1 MITVLIVDDSAVARQ
16 HIRHILESDPEV
28 RVIGTANDGEDAV
41 ELLKERTPDVV
52 TMDINMPGMNG
63 HEATRIIMETNPVP
77 IVIVSASY
85 DRSDVEKSFRAME
98 AGAVAILEKPAG
110 PGHPDFESASRELLR
125 TVKLMSEVRVVRRW
139 RSGRHAQPRADSE
152 TAVKSPRLVVI
163 GASTGGPPV
172 IQTILSGLKPGFKAP
187 VMIVQHIAKGFIEGM
202 AEWLSNETGLPISIA
217 FDGETLKPG
226 RVYFGPDGCHF
237 GVENGGRVALS
248 KAPPENGIRPSVAHL
263 FRSAMAAYGSDAVG
277 ILLTGMGKDGAAEL
291 KLMRERGALTIVQDK
306 ESSVIYGMPGEA
318 VRLDGAT
325 LVLPPERIAYRLAS
339 LIGANGQSN

>member
-16 HIRHILESDPEV
+16 YIRHILESDPEV
-28 RVIGTANDGEDAV
+28 RVIGTANDGEGAV
-41 ELLKERTPDVV
+41 EFLKEHTPDVV

-85 DRSDVEKSFRAME
+85 DRSDVEQSFRAME

-110 PGHPDFESASRELLR
+110 PGHPDFGSTSRELLK

-139 RSGRHAQPRADSE
+139 RKGRLKE
-152 TAVKSPRLVVI
+152 TRPEAATALKCPRLVVI

-172 IQTILSGLKPGFKAP
+172 IQTILSGLSPGFKAP
-187 VMIVQHIAKGFIEGM
+187 VMIVQHIAKGFIGGM
-202 AEWLSNETGLPISIA
+202 AEWLSNETALPIGIA
-217 FDGETLKPG
+217 EEGEALKSG
-226 RVYFGPDGCHF
+226 RIYFAPDGYHM
-237 GVENGGRVALS
+237 GIVNGGKVALS

-263 FRSAMAAYGSDAVG
+263 FRSAIAAYGADAVG
-277 ILLTGMGKDGAAEL
+277 ILLTGMGKDGASEL
-291 KLMRERGALTIVQDK
+291 KQMRDCGALTIAQDK
-306 ESSVIYGMPGEA
+306 ESSVVYGMPGEA

-325 LVLPPERIAYRLAS
+325 LVLPPERIAARLAS

>member
-1 MITVLIVDDSAVARQ
+1 
-16 HIRHILESDPEV
+16 
-28 RVIGTANDGEDAV
+28 
-41 ELLKERTPDVV
+41 
-52 TMDINMPGMNG
+52 MDINMPGMNG
-63 HEATRIIMETNPVP
+63 HEATRAIMGTNPLP

-110 PGHPDFESASRELLR
+110 SGHPDFEYTSRELLK

-139 RSGRHAQPRADSE
+139 THGRLKEARVEAD
-152 TAVKSPRLVVI
+152 AALKRPKLVAI

-172 IQTILSGLKPGFKAP
+172 IQTILSGLSPGFQVP
-187 VMIVQHIAKGFIEGM
+187 VMIVQHISKGFIDGM
-202 AEWLSNETGLPISIA
+202 TEWLSNETGLPIGIA
-217 FDGETLKPG
+217 SDGETLKPG
-226 RVYFGPDGCHF
+226 RIYFAPDAYHM
-237 GVENGGRVALS
+237 GVVRGGRVSLS

-263 FRSAMAAYGSDAVG
+263 FRSAIAAYGSDAVG
-277 ILLTGMGKDGAAEL
+277 ILLTGMGKDGAMEL
-291 KLMRERGALTIVQDK
+291 KQMRDRGALTIAQDK

-325 LVLPPERIAYRLAS
+325 LVLPPERIAARLAS

>member
-1 MITVLIVDDSAVARQ
+1 MIVDDSAVARQ
-16 HIRHILESDPEV
+16 YIRHILESDAEV
-28 RVIGTANDGEDAV
+28 QVIGTANDGEEAV
-41 ELLKERTPDVV
+41 EFLKDRTPDVV

-63 HEATRIIMETNPVP
+63 HEATRTIMETNPVP

-85 DRSDVEKSFRAME
+85 DRSDVEQSFRAME

-110 PGHPDFESASRELLR
+110 PGHPGFESTSRELLK

-139 RSGRHAQPRADSE
+139 PQGKLREARSDSE
-152 TAVKSPRLVVI
+152 TAVKCPRLIVI

-172 IQTILSGLKPGFKAP
+172 IQTILTGLKPGFRAP

-202 AEWLSNETGLPISIA
+202 AEWLTNETGLSIGIA
-217 FDGETLKPG
+217 ADGETLRPG
-226 RVYFGPDGCHF
+226 RIYFAPDDCHM
-237 GVENGGRVALS
+237 GVVNGGRVALS

-263 FRSAMAAYGSDAVG
+263 FRSATASYGGEAVG
-277 ILLTGMGKDGAAEL
+277 ILLTGMGRDGAAEL
-291 KLMRERGALTIVQDK
+291 KQMRDCGALTIAQDK

-325 LVLPPERIAYRLAS
+325 LVLPPERIASRLAS

>member
-16 HIRHILESDPEV
+16 HLRHILESDPDIH
-28 RVIGTANDGEDAV
+28 VIGTAVDGEEAV
-41 ELLKERTPDVV
+41 ELLKERTPDVI

-63 HEATRIIMETNPVP
+63 HEATRAIMETNPVP

-85 DRSDVEKSFRAME
+85 ERSDVEKSFRAME

-110 PGHPDFESASRELLR
+110 SGHPDFESTSRELLK

-139 RSGRHAQPRADSE
+139 PHGRRKEARSEAE
-152 TAVKSPRLVVI
+152 TSVKKPKLVAI

-172 IQTILSGLKPGFKAP
+172 IQTILSGLKPGFLAP
-187 VMIVQHIAKGFIEGM
+187 VMIVQHISKGFIDGM
-202 AEWLSNETGLPISIA
+202 TEWLSSETGLPIVIA
-217 FDGETLKPG
+217 SDGETLKPG
-226 RVYFGPDGCHF
+226 RIYFAPDGYHM
-237 GVENGGRVALS
+237 GVASNGRVSLS

-263 FRSAMAAYGSDAVG
+263 FRSAIAAYGPDAVG
-277 ILLTGMGKDGAAEL
+277 ILLTGMGKDGAMEL
-291 KLMRERGALTIVQDK
+291 KQMRDSGSLTIAQDK

-325 LVLPPERIAYRLAS
+325 LVLPPERIAARLAS